1 MISEEENIKVTM
13 ASIENIK
20 TSITE
25 TSTTNSKLEDLDY
38 IPAYKMA
45 EKERRE
51 NEEVRVA
58 NEKERIE
65 YINSLKQMVADGK
78 LNGCTF
84 IPSIDTEGFLSWK
97 NNGDLINPEPV
108 SLMAEVQSL
117 TNSEIEELLSNQI

>member
-1 MISEEENIKVTM
+1 
-13 ASIENIK
+13 
-20 TSITE
+20 
-25 TSTTNSKLEDLDY
+25 
-38 IPAYKMA
+38 MA